1 VSTAGGPGGA
11 QSFTPTAS
19 HTVSVPMHASVTVG
33 VIALAVLLAVA
44 GGLLAGS
51 FGSWR
56 IGRLRP
62 AAALARVE

>member
-1 VSTAGGPGGA
+1 
-11 QSFTPTAS
+11 
-19 HTVSVPMHASVTVG
+19 VSVPLTAQVSAAAIVVA
-33 VIALAVLLAVA
+33 VALAIA

-62 AAALARVE
+62 AVALATVE

>member
-1 VSTAGGPGGA
+1 
-11 QSFTPTAS
+11 
-19 HTVSVPMHASVTVG
+19 MHASVTAEVL
-33 VIALAVLLAVA
+33 VLAVVLAVA
-44 GGLLAGS
+44 GGLLAGA